1 VRPATSRR
9 RLTLALLVCCATLS
23 WKSGPR
29 PGGEELVSAP
39 VLAAAHDARDPSVE
53 EIRSRIARYHTGLAE
68 FEIERLAETILSEAR
83 ARGVSPSLVLA
94 VIQIESGYYN
104 FAVSP
109 VGALGLMQ
117 IMPPTGE
124 MLARELGVAWRGPQT
139 LFDPI
144 VNVKLGVAYLA
155 WLHREYGNLSTA
167 LAAYNW
173 GPGHVSRRLAEG
185 LPVPHVYARDVID
198 AYGVHAAR
206 LEGFRTASTAS
217 GSALTS
223 AATNASTASIAAS
236 SATR

>member
-1 VRPATSRR
+1 VSAPAPSRR
-9 RLTLALLVCCATLS
+9 RLTLALLLCCATLS
-23 WKSGPR
+23 WKSGPQ
-29 PGGEELVSAP
+29 PPPDVAAAPPAAP
-39 VLAAAHDARDPSVE
+39 VSDGRDPSVE
-53 EIRSRIARYHTGLAE
+53 EIRARLARYHTGLAE
-68 FEIERLAETILSEAR
+68 FEIDRLARTILSESR

-117 IMPPTGE
+117 IMPATGQ
-124 MLARELGVAWRGPQT
+124 MLAHELGVPWRGPQT

-144 VNVKLGVAYLA
+144 VNVRFGIAYLA

-173 GPGHVSRRLAEG
+173 GPGHVSRQLAQG
-185 LPVPHVYARDVID
+185 LPVPRVYASNVID
-198 AYGVHAAR
+198 AYGIHAAR
-206 LEGFRTASTAS
+206 LETLVSASAAS
-217 GSALTS
+217 GAADTS
-223 AATNASTASIAAS
+223 ADTKPSTASIAAS

>member
-1 VRPATSRR
+1 VSAPAASRR
-9 RLTLALLVCCATLS
+9 RLTLALLFCCATLS
-23 WKSGPR
+23 WKAGP
-29 PGGEELVSAP
+29 PAP
-39 VLAAAHDARDPSVE
+39 VDVAAAPPAAPAGDARDPSLDEV
-53 EIRSRIARYHTGLAE
+53 RARLARYHTGLAE
-68 FEIERLAETILSEAR
+68 FEIEALARTILSESR

-117 IMPPTGE
+117 IMPATGQ
-124 MLARELGVAWRGPQT
+124 MLARELGVPWRGPQT

-144 VNVKLGVAYLA
+144 VNVRFGIAYLA

-173 GPGHVSRRLAEG
+173 GPGHVSRQLAQG
-185 LPVPHVYARDVID
+185 LPVPRLYASNVID
-198 AYGVHAAR
+198 AYGIHAAR
-206 LEGFRTASTAS
+206 LEALAAGSRAP
-217 GSALTS
+217 GSAETS
-223 AATNASTASIAAS
+223 ADTNASTASIAAS

>member
-1 VRPATSRR
+1 VRASQASRR
-9 RLTLALLVCCATLS
+9 RLTLALLVCSATLS
-23 WKSGPR
+23 WKP
-29 PGGEELVSAP
+29 AP
-39 VLAAAHDARDPSVE
+39 PARMDVAEAPAAAPARDARDPSLE
-53 EIRSRIARYHTGLAE
+53 EVRARLARYHTGLAE
-68 FEIERLAETILSEAR
+68 FEIDALARTILSESR

-124 MLARELGVAWRGPQT
+124 MLARELGVPWRGPQT

-144 VNVKLGVAYLA
+144 VNVRFGIAYLA

-173 GPGHVSRRLAEG
+173 GPGHVSRQLAQG
-185 LPVPHVYARDVID
+185 LPVPRVYASNVID
-198 AYGVHAAR
+198 AYGIHAAR
-206 LEGFRTASTAS
+206 LEALAAGSRGA
-217 GSALTS
+217 GSAETS
-223 AATNASTASIAAS
+223 ADTNASTASIAAS

>member
-1 VRPATSRR
+1 MSRR
-9 RLTLALLVCCATLS
+9 QLTLALLLCCATLS
-23 WKSGPR
+23 WKSGPQAGSQDVASG
-29 PGGEELVSAP
+29 PPPTAP
-39 VLAAAHDARDPSVE
+39 SDGRDPSVE
-53 EIRSRIARYHTGLAE
+53 EIRSRIARYHTGLAD
-68 FEIERLAETILSEAR
+68 FEIERLAETLLREAR

-117 IMPPTGE
+117 IMPATGQ
-124 MLARELGVAWRGPQT
+124 MLAHDLGIAWRGPSM

-144 VNVKLGVAYLA
+144 VNVRLGIAYLA

-173 GPGHVSRRLAEG
+173 GPGHVSRQLAEG

-198 AYGVHAAR
+198 AYGAHAAR
-206 LEGFRTASTAS
+206 LEAFRTFSDAS

-223 AATNASTASIAAS
+223 ADTNASTASIAAS